1 MGSDAGDAVT
11 FLSELSFLSTDAK
24 VIFADDFSPMHDVVS
39 EMLETLGSTNE
50 PLHAYSGEEAIKL
63 AKSHEDVDLI
73 LSDWNMPEV
82 TGLDFLRYCRESDS
96 LKDVPFVMIT
106 GEAEVAQITEAV
118 KAGVTGYLTKPF
130 SIKNLK
136 DRLLKIDGTKL
147 AG

>member
-1 MGSDAGDAVT
+1 MIQV
-11 FLSELSFLSTDAK
+11 E
-24 VIFADDFSPMHDVVS
+24 
-39 EMLETLGSTNE
+39 
-50 PLHAYSGEEAIKL
+50 L